1 MPGRSGFRQLIWL
14 AGGLLMVLTTLAASL
29 WLLAD
34 LPSPAELRRRAGPDT
49 TRLYDRQGRLL
60 YEVLDPNA
68 GRRTIVPLSDIPLA
82 LQQATIATE
91 DAAFYTHPGVD
102 AVGLA
107 RALWINLQG
116 GEVVVGGSTITQ
128 QLVRACL
135 LPAEER
141 GERTLRRKVREAIL
155 ALRLTSQYSK
165 DEILE
170 LYLNQVYYG
179 HLAYGV
185 EAAAQVYFG
194 KPVRDLDLAECAL
207 LAGLPQSP
215 AVYDPLADLPRAQ
228 ERQRVVLDLMR
239 KQGYITAQQ
248 AELAVAESLHLAPER
263 TRAAIE
269 APHFAMYVVSQLEA
283 LYGTDRV
290 LQGNL
295 RVYTTL
301 DLDAQHAAEAI
312 VQRHLRRLAT
322 PDPARGLP
330 AGHHVTD
337 AAVVALDPRTGEVLV
352 MVGSP
357 DYFDPQI
364 AGAVNVALSPRQPGS
379 AIKPFTY
386 ATAFQHGLTPAT
398 VFYDVRSSFTT
409 REGEPYVPQNYDR
422 EFHGPVSLR
431 TALGSSLN
439 VVAVQVLDRVGIP
452 AMIATAQELGIHTFT
467 DADRYGLA
475 LTLGGG
481 EVRLLELTSAY
492 GVFATGGIRHEP
504 VCITRIEDAAGRVLY
519 QHEPSPGRRVLP
531 ATVAYLITDILADDH
546 ARLLGFGEG
555 SLLNL
560 SHPAAAK
567 TGTTTDWRDNWT
579 VGYTPELVV
588 GVWTGNADNSP
599 MIQVSG
605 ITGAAPIWHDV
616 MEALDSPS
624 SGEREGVR
632 GGRGFPEPPGLI
644 RVEVCP
650 ASGLLPGPHCPHRRL
665 EVFIAGTEP
674 TETCDVHRA
683 VRVCAVSGQLATD
696 HCPADQ
702 VTERVYQVFPTV
714 ALDWARERGIPQP
727 PVEPCP
733 VHGGAAGQPVGNEG
747 LAVVVT
753 SPDEGSVFRISPALP
768 RLDQRIALGA
778 RVEGPG
784 AWVEFRLDGALVGR
798 VTAPPWRVFWVLESG
813 SHVVQAVAAD
823 AAGRQVISAPVRF
836 TVE

>member
-1 MPGRSGFRQLIWL
+1 MSGRSDARKRIWL
-14 AGGLLMVLTTLAASL
+14 AAGLLLAPALFVALAAGL
-29 WLLAD
+29 WGWLLAD
-34 LPSPAELRRRAGPDT
+34 LPSPDDLGVKAGPDT
-49 TRLYDRQGRLL
+49 TKLYDRRGRLL
-60 YEVLDPNA
+60 HEVLDPRA
-68 GRRTIVPLSDIPLA
+68 GRRTIVPLADIPVA

-91 DAAFYTHPGVD
+91 DATFYTHPGVD
-102 AVGLA
+102 ALGIL

-116 GEVVVGGSTITQ
+116 GDVVVGGSTITQ
-128 QLVRACL
+128 QVARACL
-135 LPAEER
+135 LSEEER
-141 GERTLRRKVREAIL
+141 GERTFRRKLREAVL

-185 EAAAQVYFG
+185 EAAAQVYLG

-215 AVYDPLADLPRAQ
+215 AAYDPLTDLPRAQ
-228 ERQRVVLDLMR
+228 ARQRVVLDLMR
-239 KQGYITAQQ
+239 KQGYITESE
-248 AELAVAESLHLAPER
+248 AELAAAEPLRLAAKR

-269 APHFAMYVVSQLEA
+269 APHFSLYVIQQLETM
-283 LYGTDRV
+283 YGTARV

-312 VQRHLRRLAT
+312 VGRHLRRLAE
-322 PDPARGLP
+322 PNPARGLP

-357 DYFDPQI
+357 DYFDPEI

-386 ATAFQHGLTPAT
+386 ATAFQQGLAPAT

-439 VVAVQVLDRVGIP
+439 VVAVQVLDRVGLP
-452 AMIATAQELGIHTFT
+452 AMIATAREMGIHTLT

-492 GVFATGGIRHEP
+492 GVLATGGIRHEP

-531 ATVAYLITDILADDH
+531 ATVAYLVTDVLSDDT
-546 ARLLGFGEG
+546 ARWLG
-555 SLLNL
+555 
-560 SHPAAAK
+560 
-567 TGTTTDWRDNWT
+567 
-579 VGYTPELVV
+579 
-588 GVWTGNADNSP
+588 
-599 MIQVSG
+599 
-605 ITGAAPIWHDV
+605 PI
-616 MEALDSPS
+616 
-624 SGEREGVR
+624 
-632 GGRGFPEPPGLI
+632 
-644 RVEVCP
+644 
-650 ASGLLPGPHCPHRRL
+650 
-665 EVFIAGTEP
+665 
-674 TETCDVHRA
+674 
-683 VRVCAVSGQLATD
+683 
-696 HCPADQ
+696 
-702 VTERVYQVFPTV
+702 
-714 ALDWARERGIPQP
+714 
-727 PVEPCP
+727 
-733 VHGGAAGQPVGNEG
+733 
-747 LAVVVT
+747 
-753 SPDEGSVFRISPALP
+753 
-768 RLDQRIALGA
+768 
-778 RVEGPG
+778 
-784 AWVEFRLDGALVGR
+784 
-798 VTAPPWRVFWVLESG
+798 
-813 SHVVQAVAAD
+813 
-823 AAGRQVISAPVRF
+823 
-836 TVE
+836 